1 MEMRK
6 CEVLFEK
13 GTVVGM
19 GHAILA
25 IEPQVTEIRNE
36 NVNSNE
42 LSNPMYLAGECH
54 LLHSKRKY
62 QSQYSIQQKVTR
74 NFGFNG

>member
-1 MEMRK
+1 MRK
-6 CEVLFEK
+6 CEVLLEK

-25 IEPQVTEIRNE
+25 IEPQVTKIRNE

-42 LSNPMYLAGECH
+42 LSNSMYLAGECH
-54 LLHSKRKY
+54 LLHNKRKC
-62 QSQYSIQQKVTR
+62 QSQYSIQQKATR